1 MKRWFTLLMLF
12 GMCISSIACSNKT
25 IQPKDDTVT
34 IYVARHGK
42 TLLNSY
48 IRVQGIIDSPLTAE
62 GRQTAKYLGAGLDGI
77 HFDEFYTSD
86 LGRQKETMQIIKQ
99 QISQSEA
106 PVIEDKRLQEVFLG
120 GFEGNYDDE
129 MFKAAAKY
137 LKLKGGVEQ
146 FKKMRNNGSLDL
158 PTYLNAIANADP
170 TKTAENYEQVKNRTQ
185 ASLQNMVKNALEK
198 GDKTILAVSS
208 GTAIQIMISD
218 LTTDPDR
225 NKPLVNAAV
234 VKIVYHNG
242 KYNVEEIGSDKYI
255 KLGMSRLGVH

>member
-12 GMCISSIACSNKT
+12 GICISSIACSNKT

-48 IRVQGIIDSPLTAE
+48 VRVQGIIDSPLTAE
-62 GRQTAKYLGAGLDGI
+62 GRQTAKYLGAGLNGI

-86 LGRQKETMQIIKQ
+86 LSRQKETMQIIKQ

-170 TKTAENYEQVKNRTQ
+170 TKKAENYEQVKNRTQ
-185 ASLQNMVKNALEK
+185 AVLQNMVKNALEK

-242 KYNVEEIGSDKYI
+242 KYNIEEIGSDKYI

>member
-137 LKLKGGVEQ
+137 LKLKGGVKQ

-158 PTYLNAIANADP
+158 PTYLNAIANP

-185 ASLQNMVKNALEK
+185 AVLQNMVKNALEK